1 MKQFLSP
8 VLIAA
13 VTIAGAA
20 PVLPQKNIKRAENE
34 LSTTSRTVAT
44 SKARTVFG
52 SAEAYSDGS
61 TSWIRWEM
69 ASERSNVGFY
79 VYRLDTDGKK
89 MIGDDLVQG
98 SYFLAG
104 DQPQFGGIY
113 SVRDVDGTHG
123 SAYMIEAIGMD
134 GHRVTSQVISAQ
146 YVAYPPSFAADTADN
161 NKSVEIGRIV
171 ESNLT
176 LNKELTLEVR
186 ANLQAPDAN
195 THRWVIAQEGVKIGI
210 KSEGLYRITSAELQ
224 AAGFNTASDPNLWQL
239 YVEGNQQSII
249 VGPSGSYIEFYA
261 KGIDRIESD
270 KQAYFL
276 IVGDTAGKRIQ
287 TRVARPSTGSVV
299 TSSNDVTVRIKER
312 VNYNSNILNGDAEN
326 FWGRT
331 VGATPTTFNFTLN
344 GIAADAAT
352 ARVTVHFQGFS
363 ATQHEVQM
371 VLNGTSIGSATGSGV
386 SPFFAVYDVPLSL
399 LVDGTNTLQMVSVFP
414 GPPTDFSFFD
424 RIEVS
429 YARNFE
435 AANDKL
441 SFYTFNNRKLTISG
455 FSSNDVRVFDTT
467 VEGELTELSNL
478 QFASNGSSFAADIPA
493 AARGRRYIAFENN
506 AFLAPASISLN
517 DPTLLSDPTNAADLV
532 IISYKDFIASS
543 EAWATYRRNQGFNV
557 KVVNVEEIYDEFN
570 YGVLSAEPIK
580 SFLQMTYTS
589 WAEAPR
595 YVLLMGDTTTDPR
608 NYRNLGFFAFV
619 PTRMIDTIFSETGSD
634 EYLADFNGDGL
645 AEMAIGRIAARNDAT
660 ISTVF
665 TKVQNWETNFVDGLN
680 RGFLFAHDRI
690 DGYNFEALNGRL
702 RDQLPAGTPAT
713 MVHRDEANAQ
723 ANLVAAMNAGKYFTN
738 YAGHGTAGAWA
749 ASAFFAN
756 STVPQLNNVNNESVY
771 TMLTCLNGYFM
782 LQSGNSLAES
792 LVHATNGGA
801 VAAWSSTGLTT
812 PDVQELMATRFYN
825 RLGAGQIERLG
836 DLILDAKSVIPGG
849 SDVRLSWALLGDPML
864 KVRNAQ
870 APPPFAS
877 DSTTKK

>member
-1 MKQFLSP
+1 MKKYLSP

-13 VTIAGAA
+13 ITLTGAA
-20 PVLPQKNIKRAENE
+20 PALTQKNIKRSETNRPIVN
-34 LSTTSRTVAT
+34 SPVVQ
-44 SKARTVFG
+44 TVFS
-52 SAEAYSDGS
+52 SAEAYWDGS
-61 TSWIRWEM
+61 TAWIRWEM
-69 ASERSNVGFY
+69 ASERANVGFY
-79 VYRLDTDGKK
+79 VYRIDSVGKT

-104 DQPQFGGIY
+104 DQPQYGGTY
-113 SVRDVDGTHG
+113 SIRDDSGAYG
-123 SAYMIEAIGMD
+123 SVYVIEAIGMD
-134 GHRVTSQVISAQ
+134 GKRVSSQTISTK
-146 YVAYPPSFAADTADN
+146 YVASPPSFAADTVRTT
-161 NKSVEIGRIV
+161 KGVETGRIA
-171 ESNLT
+171 ESNLVM
-176 LNKELTLEVR
+176 NKELTQEVR
-186 ANLQAPDAN
+186 ANLQMPDAN

-210 KSEGLYRITSAELQ
+210 KSEGLYRITAAELQ
-224 AAGFNTASDPNLWQL
+224 AAGFNTASDSNLWQL
-239 YVEGNQQSII
+239 YVEGNQQSIT

-276 IVGDTAGKRIQ
+276 IIGDTPGKRIQ
-287 TRVARPSTGSVV
+287 TRVARPSSGTVV
-299 TSSNDVTVRIKER
+299 TSSNDVTVQIKER

-331 VGATPTTFNFTLN
+331 VGASPTTFNFTLN
-344 GIAADAAT
+344 GLATDAST

-371 VLNGTSIGSATGSGV
+371 VLNGTSIGSATGTGV
-386 SPFFAVYDVPLSL
+386 APFFAVYDIPLSL
-399 LVDGTNTLQMVSVFP
+399 LLEGTNSLQMVSVFP

-435 AANDKL
+435 AAGDKL
-441 SFYTFNNRKLTISG
+441 AFHTFNNRKLTISG
-455 FSSNDVRVFDTT
+455 FSSSNVRVFDTT
-467 VEGELTELSNL
+467 VEGEIIELTNL
-478 QFASNGSSFAADIPA
+478 QFASNGTSFAAEIPA
-493 AARGRRYIAFENN
+493 AARGRRYIAFESN
-506 AFLAPASISLN
+506 AFLTPASISLN
-517 DPTLLSDPTNAADLV
+517 NPTLLSDPTNAADLV

-557 KVVNVEEIYDEFN
+557 KVVDVEEIYDEFN

-589 WAEAPR
+589 WADAPG

-608 NYRNLGFFAFV
+608 NYRNLGFFAYV

-665 TKVQNWETNFVDGLN
+665 TKVQNWETNFVNGLN

-702 RDQLPAGTPAT
+702 RDQLPAGTPST
-713 MVHRDEANAQ
+713 MVHRDETNAQ
-723 ANLVAAMNAGKYFTN
+723 ANLVAAMNAGKFFTN

-756 STVPQLNNVNNESVY
+756 STIPQLSNVNNESVY

-836 DLILDAKSVIPGG
+836 DLVLDAKSVIPGG

-864 KVRNAQ
+864 KVRTAQ
-870 APPPFAS
+870 APLFS
-877 DSTTKK
+877 SESKLKN

>member
-1 MKQFLSP
+1 MKKLLSP
-8 VLIAA
+8 ILIAA
-13 VTIAGAA
+13 ITLTGAA
-20 PVLPQKNIKRAENE
+20 PALTQKNLKRSEVLNST
-34 LSTTSRTVAT
+34 LDSTKPVSTTFS
-44 SKARTVFG
+44 

-61 TSWIRWEM
+61 AAWIRWEM
-69 ASERSNVGFY
+69 AAEKGNVGFY
-79 VYRLDTDGKK
+79 VYRVDSVGKTL
-89 MIGDDLVQG
+89 IGNDLVQG

-104 DQPQFGGIY
+104 DHPQYGTTY
-113 SVRDVDGTHG
+113 SLRDDAGVNGTVYVIEALGFDGT
-123 SAYMIEAIGMD
+123 
-134 GHRVTSQVISAQ
+134 RVSSNVITAQ
-146 YVAYPPSFAADTADN
+146 YVASPPAFAADTADP
-161 NKSVEIGRIV
+161 KKATETGRIA

-176 LNKELTLEVR
+176 LNKELAQEVR
-186 ANLQAPDAN
+186 ANIQIPDAN

-224 AAGFNTASDPNLWQL
+224 AAGFDTTSDPNLWQL
-239 YVEGNQQSII
+239 YVEGNQQAIT

-276 IVGDTAGKRIQ
+276 IVGNTAGKRIQ
-287 TRVARPSTGSVV
+287 TRVARPSSGTVV
-299 TSSNDVTVRIKER
+299 TSSNDVTVQIKER
-312 VNYNSNILNGDAEN
+312 TNYNSNILNGDAEN

-331 VGATPTTFNFTLN
+331 LAATPTTFNFTLN
-344 GIAADAAT
+344 GIAPEAST

-371 VLNGTSIGSATGSGV
+371 VLNGTSLTSATGNGV
-386 SPFFAVYDVPLSL
+386 APFFAVYDVPLSL
-399 LVDGTNTLQMVSVFP
+399 LIDGTNSLQMASVFP

-435 AANDKL
+435 AVGDKL
-441 SFYTFNNRKLTISG
+441 SFYTLNSRKVALSG
-455 FSSNDVRVFDTT
+455 FSSSNVRVFDTT
-467 VEGELTELSNL
+467 VEGEVIELTNL
-478 QFASNGSSFAADIPA
+478 QFVSNGTSFGAEIPA
-493 AARGRRYIAFENN
+493 AARGRRYIAFENET
-506 AFLAPASISLN
+506 FLAPASITVN
-517 DPTLLSDPTNAADLV
+517 DPTLLSDPANAADLV
-532 IISYKDFIASS
+532 IISYKDFLTAS
-543 EAWATYRRNQGFNV
+543 EAWADYRRNQGFTV

-580 SFLQMTYTS
+580 SFLQMTYTT
-589 WAEAPR
+589 WAEAPG

-608 NYRNLGFFAFV
+608 NYRNLGFFAYV
-619 PTRMIDTIFSETGSD
+619 PTRLIDTIFSETGSD

-645 AEMAIGRIAARNDAT
+645 AEMAIGRIAARNEAT

-723 ANLVAAMNAGKYFTN
+723 ANLVAAMNAGKFFTN
-738 YAGHGTAGAWA
+738 YAGHGTSGAWA

-756 STVPQLNNVNNESVY
+756 STIPQLNNVNNESVY

-825 RLGAGQIERLG
+825 RLGSCQIERLG
-836 DLILDAKSVIPGG
+836 DLVLDAKSVIPGG

-864 KVRNAQ
+864 KVRNVP

-877 DSTTKK
+877 DSKVKR